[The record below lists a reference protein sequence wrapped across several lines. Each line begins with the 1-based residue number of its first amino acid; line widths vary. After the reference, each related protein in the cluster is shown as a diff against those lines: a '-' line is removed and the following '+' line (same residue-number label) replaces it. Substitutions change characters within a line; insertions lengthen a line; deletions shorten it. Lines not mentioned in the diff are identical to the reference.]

1 MYGLQGWHI
10 IILMMIVAVVAV
22 IVLVVA
28 LAAKSKKPM
37 GVDPYGR
44 PVTSQHAAT
53 PVQIGYTMD
62 GHPIYQQPTPP
73 GTNVLA
79 VLGLVFSF
87 FIGILGIVF
96 GHIARAQIRRTG
108 EGGAGLALAGLI
120 IGYVWVGL
128 FVLRF
133 MAF

>member
-1 MYGLQGWHI
+1 MYGLQGWHV
-10 IILMMIVAVVAV
+10 IILLMIVFVVAV

-28 LAAKSKKPM
+28 LAGKSKKPK
-37 GVDPYGR
+37 GVAPYGR
-44 PVTSQHAAT
+44 PVSSQPAAR
-53 PVQIGYTMD
+53 PAQIGYTMD
-62 GHPIYQQPTPP
+62 GEPIYQQPARP
-73 GTNVLA
+73 GTNVFA
-79 VLGLVFSF
+79 VLALVLSF

-128 FVLRF
+128 FVLRI

>member
-1 MYGLQGWHI
+1 MYGLQGWHV
-10 IILMMIVAVVAV
+10 IILLMIVVVVAV

-28 LAAKSKKPM
+28 LAAKSKKPV

-44 PVTSQHAAT
+44 PATSQPAT
-53 PVQIGYTMD
+53 PPVQIGYTMD
-62 GHPIYQQPTPP
+62 GQPIYQQSTRP

-79 VLGLVFSF
+79 VFALVLSF
-87 FIGILGIVF
+87 FIGILGIVL

-120 IGYVWVGL
+120 VGYVWVGL
-128 FVLRF
+128 FVLRIV
-133 MAF
+133 AF